1 MDFIPTT
8 LPGLWKIATQR
19 VADERGWFVRTLD
32 LAVLAAH
39 GLETVWPEGG
49 EAHNLRAGTLRGLH
63 LQKPPHAEAKL
74 IRCTRGALYDV
85 MLDARPDSPTY
96 GGWEA
101 IELRE
106 DDGVVLYAAPGLAHG
121 YQTRRDATTVA
132 YLHST
137 PYVPVAAAGFCYD
150 SAALCIPWPVEI
162 SEISQRDRALPPFE
176 PKPENSGI
184 DS

>member
-8 LPGLWKIATQR
+8 LPGLWKIATRR

-32 LAVLAAH
+32 LAVLAEH

-63 LQKPPHAEAKL
+63 LQNPPHTEAKL

-96 GGWEA
+96 GRWEA
-101 IELRE
+101 IELHD
-106 DDGVVLYAAPGLAHG
+106 DDGCVLYVAPGLAHG

-137 PYVPVAAAGFCYD
+137 AYVAQAAAGFRYD
-150 SAALCIPWPVEI
+150 SDALAIPWPLALVD
-162 SEISQRDRALPPFE
+162 ISQRDRALPPFVSAAG
-176 PKPENSGI
+176 SGM
-184 DS
+184 DA